1 MHGGRYSQRSEE
13 RRISPSPRKPREE
26 IRGSYRE
33 YDERRSPHMYE
44 RKREEYT
51 PSGSRS
57 PERRSYDRRPS
68 PRRHEPQ
75 IEPFEKHSIERQD
88 SVNRGNPEL
97 INSSVAS
104 KYSEGPQDPIDETI
118 CYLFGLPMDITGDDI
133 NDEFAK
139 RQIYKP
145 KRVERIN
152 KSTWSSL

>member
-1 MHGGRYSQRSEE
+1 
-13 RRISPSPRKPREE
+13 
-26 IRGSYRE
+26 
-33 YDERRSPHMYE
+33 MYE

-97 INSSVAS
+97 INSAVAS

-152 KSTWSSL
+152 KST